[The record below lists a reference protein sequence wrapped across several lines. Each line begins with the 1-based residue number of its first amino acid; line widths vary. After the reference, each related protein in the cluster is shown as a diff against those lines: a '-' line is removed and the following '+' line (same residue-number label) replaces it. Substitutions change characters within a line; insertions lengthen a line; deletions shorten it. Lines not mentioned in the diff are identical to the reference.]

1 MKSNFENIL
10 SKIRK
15 LLKLAEGTD
24 NKEESASAA
33 AMAAQ
38 IMERHNIM
46 EADLPTGDERVK
58 PVMEEVGGLNK
69 QMVGWKG
76 RLGCI
81 LADAFGCAAR
91 WRSVERYGIRYIRIS
106 MAGRPDD
113 VKVCGLAWDF
123 CEKEI
128 DRLSAKACKGCGR
141 TFGNNYRLGCVDA
154 IKQSIREEKA
164 ALHEELR
171 DQVSSSALV
180 VVENRI
186 VEAKKAF
193 NIKYSSRSGGHRHD
207 RGAREQGRHDGQNIW
222 TGTKKRVSA

>member
-1 MKSNFENIL
+1 MASSFEKVL

-15 LLKLAEGTD
+15 LLKLSEGTD

-58 PVMEEVGGLNK
+58 PIREYVGEYNK
-69 QMVGWKG
+69 QMIGWKG
-76 RLGCI
+76 RLACI

-91 WRSVERYGIRYIRIS
+91 WRSVEHYGVRYVRVA

-113 VKVCGLAWDF
+113 VKACSLAWDF
-123 CEKEI
+123 CEREI
-128 DRLSAKACKGCGR
+128 ARLSLRAAKGRGR

-154 IKQSIREEKA
+154 IRQSIKEEKA

-186 VEAKKAF
+186 VEAKQAF
-193 NIKYSSRSGGHRHD
+193 GIKYSSRSDGHRHNQ
-207 RGAREQGRHDGQNIW
+207 GAREQGRQDGQNIW